1 MVILFV
7 VLGFMV
13 LMIISRV
20 IVELR
25 NVQILNVLELEL
37 EIGDEGGKLVSLLSS
52 GNTSMTR
59 MEVIGMMYF
68 KEMKDEEKSMEDILK
83 PMLNRLVM
91 LNSTGDMI
99 KEIGRSISSVDRK
112 FEAEVPLP
120 GGGLGDKGDIR
131 RAVRLER

>member
-25 NVQILNVLELEL
+25 NVQVLNVLELEL

-112 FEAEVPLP
+112 FEIEVPLP
-120 GGGLGDKGDIR
+120 GGGLGGEGDIR
-131 RAVRLER
+131 RTVRMER

>member
-25 NVQILNVLELEL
+25 GVQVLNVLELEL

-112 FEAEVPLP
+112 FEIEVPLP
-120 GGGLGDKGDIR
+120 GGGLGGEGDIR
-131 RAVRLER
+131 RTVRMER